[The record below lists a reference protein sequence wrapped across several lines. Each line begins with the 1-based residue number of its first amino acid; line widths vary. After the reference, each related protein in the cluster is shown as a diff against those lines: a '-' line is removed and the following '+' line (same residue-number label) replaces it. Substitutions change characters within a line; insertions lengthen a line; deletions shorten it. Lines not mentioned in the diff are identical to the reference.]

1 MRYPKGLEWWP
12 VEILCTLSDLADETL
27 GIDNWNNVY
36 DLLVEGNKKRMK
48 YENNTL
54 LAEIQLSD
62 ISYVRERVRAEEEEG
77 RRGGKK
83 RREEE
88 EGRRGGKKR
97 REEEE
102 GRRGGKAED
111 GRYHGGKRRCALFDP
126 PDDTDD
132 ANATTK
138 PDESAGATVTTNA
151 SDGPTNQQ
159 ADDSEESIP
168 AAILPTNSQEA
179 KIKKWNFW
187 INHHWQ
193 VQDYRDLILKEML
206 QRSNDKEPI
215 RNRELKSYGTK
226 QNGEVLELLNE
237 RAKIT
242 GIQRKNSAWAKIVEN
257 WGDRAPRSGRNSEG
271 EFSG

>member
-36 DLLVEGNKKRMK
+36 DLLVEGNKKRMT

-77 RRGGKK
+77 KQK
-83 RREEE
+83 MVDTM
-88 EGRRGGKKR
+88 
-97 REEEE
+97 
-102 GRRGGKAED
+102 AEND
-111 GRYHGGKRRCALFDP
+111 DTDFTELVWKSCALFDP

-132 ANATTK
+132 ASATTK

-168 AAILPTNSQEA
+168 AAILPINSQEA
-179 KIKKWNFW
+179 KI
-187 INHHWQ
+187 
-193 VQDYRDLILKEML
+193 
-206 QRSNDKEPI
+206 
-215 RNRELKSYGTK
+215 
-226 QNGEVLELLNE
+226 
-237 RAKIT
+237 
-242 GIQRKNSAWAKIVEN
+242 RK
-257 WGDRAPRSGRNSEG
+257 
-271 EFSG
+271 